1 MNRVLF
7 TIDPHGAGWMHT
19 VTLAGA
25 LGRRGHDVLLASFG
39 PEASPERMAAV
50 EDSEVRLTR
59 VEIPGPTTD
68 PTFIATARAALD
80 VLVKEWNPSVVH
92 IDRCAFG
99 DLELDVP
106 KILMIAADRTA
117 RISRGRGPAR
127 RGLLGADAVV
137 SPTRALSE
145 EISRRFEYRRPISL
159 IQPGIELGD
168 KPVTFG
174 PIKKAKSG
182 FMFYGRTDDKADGFD
197 VLLEALR
204 RAKIE
209 QGHPDLSF
217 RIGGEGARPPLPG
230 WLQDVGMLDADSRVS
245 AFGKADIAVL
255 PSRDDA
261 FGLRSVEAGLSGC
274 ALVLTDVPSYHE
286 LWHGAAVLVPPDD
299 PGALADTI
307 RLLATDTRRREEC
320 QRLCRA
326 RALSGFSA
334 DRMIEEYLDVHR
346 RIKRTWAKKA
356 GGPPRLSEDVMPLS

>member
-1 MNRVLF
+1 MNRILF
-7 TIDPHGAGWMHT
+7 TVDPNGAGWMHT

-25 LGRRGHDVLLASFG
+25 LGSRGHDVLIASFG

-50 EDSEVRLTR
+50 EDSEVRMTR

-68 PTFIATARAALD
+68 PTFISTARAALD
-80 VLVKEWNPSVVH
+80 VLVKEWSPSVVH

-99 DLELDVP
+99 DLELEIP

-159 IQPGIELGD
+159 IQPGLELGD

-174 PIKKAKSG
+174 PMKKARSG
-182 FMFYGRTDDKADGFD
+182 FMFYGRTDEKADGFD

-204 RAKIE
+204 RAKVE
-209 QGHPDLSF
+209 LPF

-230 WLQDVGMLDADSRVS
+230 SLQDLGMLDGVGRAG
-245 AFGKADIAVL
+245 AFEKADIAVL

-274 ALVLTDVPSYHE
+274 ALILSDVASYHE

-299 PGALADTI
+299 PGALAEAI
-307 RLLATDTRRREEC
+307 RLLATDTRKREEC